1 MSDPSDWRSAL
12 DELPA
17 PIYTTDPT
25 GAVTYWNR
33 ACVEFAGRVPRLHSD
48 RWCVTWQ
55 LYTMNGDPL
64 PHSDCPMAEAI
75 RRQQPLRDKLAIAKR
90 PDGSRV
96 AFRAYPTPLFDE
108 SGRMIGAVNMLID
121 VTEEQSEALHD
132 QAERCRRLAQAT
144 YDRETNKVLDEMA
157 TALEKTVG
165 ELVGN
170 RR

>member
-1 MSDPSDWRSAL
+1 
-12 DELPA
+12 
-17 PIYTTDPT
+17 
-25 GAVTYWNR
+25 
-33 ACVEFAGRVPRLHSD
+33 
-48 RWCVTWQ
+48 
-55 LYTMNGDPL
+55 
-64 PHSDCPMAEAI
+64 MAEAI